1 MFRSTSILAMY
12 ATIRALLPT
21 SAALLAFAST
31 LGLALAQGTPAP
43 AAATTAPA
51 QAAPIDLGREIDP
64 SLRWLRYAQDVE
76 SGAYGAS
83 VETTAW
89 TLRAM
94 IQSPRKYQ
102 RIDGPFVERA
112 LQFLVGRQQPDGSI
126 ADANSAGADLVRQT
140 RAAAGGL
147 ALHADDTTRG
157 AFQAA
162 MAFLAKNGGEA
173 PPFEDPTLPESS
185 EELSARVTELLAKR
199 AKDGAWDGPLG
210 KVGETARNVNVLI
223 RALAVLKPAVPA
235 PAVLKALAPAETAD
249 AAKIAAAL
257 ERGARFLATQGDN
270 GKFGAPGKP
279 DAGLT
284 AMAIGGLVAAPV
296 PRSKEVQAAI
306 DAGVAWL
313 VSLQKPDGSIHDGK
327 NANYTTSAVILALV
341 RNGNPEHRAAIRKAR
356 DWLIGLQV
364 DETDGY
370 SADDPY
376 YGGIGYGSGE
386 RPDLSNL
393 QFALEA
399 LNASGLPKDDAAF
412 QRALKFL
419 QRCQNRSESND
430 VRIPDGDKVVVSGD
444 DGGSAYLPGQS
455 FAGTIELEGGQKVP
469 RSYGSMTYALLKG
482 YIFAGLPKDDPRMK
496 AAWGWISKNW
506 TLDVN
511 PGFQAGPDPTAA
523 YQGLFYYFH
532 TMAKALDL
540 YGSETVVDALGKEH
554 AWRGELAGRVLG
566 LVRKTDGAWIN
577 ENSSRWQEG
586 NPVLG
591 TSYALLTL
599 ELTKAPK

>member
-1 MFRSTSILAMY
+1 MQ
-12 ATIRALLPT
+12 ATIRTFLPT
-21 SAALLAFAST
+21 SATLIAIALTFPLPAAH
-31 LGLALAQGTPAP
+31 AQGTAAP
-43 AAATTAPA
+43 AAGSAAPA
-51 QAAPIDLGREIDP
+51 QAAPTIDLGREIDP

-76 SGAYGAS
+76 TGAYGAS

-102 RIDGPFVERA
+102 RLDGPFVERA
-112 LQFLVGRQQPDGSI
+112 LQYLVGRQQADGSI
-126 ADANSAGADLVRQT
+126 SDANAAGADIVRQT
-140 RAAAGGL
+140 RAATGAL
-147 ALHADDTTRG
+147 ALHADDTTKA
-157 AFQAA
+157 AFQKA
-162 MAFLAKNGGEA
+162 MTFLAKNGGEA
-173 PPFEDPTLPESS
+173 PPFEDPALPEAKDA
-185 EELSARVTELLAKR
+185 LTARVTELIAKR

-223 RALAVLKPAVPA
+223 RAGAVLKPTP
-235 PAVLKALAPAETAD
+235 PTPGVLKALAPAEAAD
-249 AAKIAAAL
+249 AAKIAAAID
-257 ERGARFLATQGDN
+257 RGSRYLAAQGDN
-270 GKFGAPGKP
+270 GKFGAQGKP

-284 AMAIGGLVAAPV
+284 AMAIGGLIAAPV
-296 PRSKEVQAAI
+296 PRSKEVQSAI

-313 VSLQKPDGSIHDGK
+313 ISLQKPDGSIHDGK

-341 RNGNPEHRAAIRKAR
+341 RNGNPEHKAAIQKAR

-364 DETDGY
+364 EETDGY

-430 VRIPDGDKVVVSGD
+430 VRIPDGEKVVVSGD
-444 DGGSAYLPGQS
+444 DGGAAYLPGQS
-455 FAGTIELEGGQKVP
+455 VAGTIEIEGGKKVP

-540 YGSETVVDALGKEH
+540 YGSETVVDAQGKEH
-554 AWRGELAGRVLG
+554 AWRAELAGRVLG
-566 LVRKTDGAWIN
+566 LMRKTDGAWIN

-599 ELTKAPK
+599 ELTRATK

>member
-1 MFRSTSILAMY
+1 MH
-12 ATIRALLPT
+12 ATIRTFLPP
-21 SAALLAFAST
+21 SATLIAFALS
-31 LGLALAQGTPAP
+31 LGLPAAQAQGSPAP
-43 AAATTAPA
+43 SAGSAAPA

-64 SLRWLRYAQDVE
+64 SLRWLRYAQDIE
-76 SGAYGAS
+76 TGAYGAS

-102 RIDGPFVERA
+102 RFDGPFVERA
-112 LQFLVGRQQPDGSI
+112 LQYLVGRQQPDGSI
-126 ADANSAGADLVRQT
+126 TDANAAPTDVVRQT
-140 RAAAGGL
+140 RAAAGAL
-147 ALHADDTTRG
+147 ALHADDTTKA
-157 AFQAA
+157 AFQKA
-162 MAFLAKNGGEA
+162 MTFLAKNGGEA
-173 PPFEDPTLPESS
+173 PPFEDPALPEAKDAVH
-185 EELSARVTELLAKR
+185 ARVTELLAKR

-223 RALAVLKPAVPA
+223 RAVPVLKPAPA
-235 PAVLKALAPAETAD
+235 TPSALKPLAPSETAD
-249 AAKIAAAL
+249 AAKIATAI
-257 ERGARFLATQGDN
+257 ERGSRYLATQGDN

-284 AMAIGGLVAAPV
+284 AMAIGGLIAAPV
-296 PRSKEVQAAI
+296 PRSKEVQSAI
-306 DAGVAWL
+306 DAGIAWL
-313 VSLQKPDGSIHDGK
+313 ISLQKPDGSIHDGK

-341 RNGNPEHRAAIRKAR
+341 RNGNPEHKPAIDKAR

-364 DETDGY
+364 DEAEGY
-370 SADDPY
+370 STDDPY

-399 LNASGLPKDDAAF
+399 LNASGLPKEDAAF

-430 VRIPDGDKVVVSGD
+430 VRIPDGEKIIVSGD
-444 DGGSAYLPGQS
+444 DGGAAYLPGQS
-455 FAGTIELEGGQKVP
+455 FAGTIELEGGKIVP

-496 AAWGWISKNW
+496 AAWSWISKNW

-540 YGSETVVDALGKEH
+540 YGSETVVDAQGKEH
-554 AWRGELAGRVLG
+554 AWRTELAGRVLG

-591 TSYALLTL
+591 TAYALLTL
-599 ELTKAPK
+599 ELTRAPK

>member
-1 MFRSTSILAMY
+1 MQ
-12 ATIRALLPT
+12 ATIRTLLPT

-31 LGLALAQGTPAP
+31 LALSHAVAHAAPQGAAAPVAGTASPAP
-43 AAATTAPA
+43 
-51 QAAPIDLGREIDP
+51 AAPIDLGREIDP

-112 LQFLVGRQQPDGSI
+112 LQFLVARQQPDGSI
-126 ADANSAGADLVRQT
+126 AEANATDIDIVRQT
-140 RAAAGGL
+140 RAAAGAL
-147 ALHADDTTRG
+147 ALHADDNTKT
-157 AFQAA
+157 AFQKA

-173 PPFEDPTLPESS
+173 PPFEDAELPQSKD
-185 EELSARVTELLAKR
+185 ELTARVTELLAKR

-210 KVGETARNVNVLI
+210 KVGETARNVIVLI
-223 RALAVLKPAVPA
+223 RAIPVLKPATSTPSA
-235 PAVLKALAPAETAD
+235 LKPLAPAEAAD
-249 AAKIAAAL
+249 AAKIAVAID
-257 ERGARFLATQGDN
+257 RGARFLAAQGDN

-284 AMAIGGLVAAPV
+284 AMAIGGLIAAPV
-296 PRSKEVQAAI
+296 PRSKEVQSAI

-313 VSLQKPDGSIHDGK
+313 LSLQKPDGAIHDGK

-341 RNGNPEHRAAIRKAR
+341 RNGNPEHQATIRKAR

-364 DETDGY
+364 EEADGY
-370 SADDPY
+370 STDDPY

-430 VRIPDGDKVVVSGD
+430 VRIPDGDKVIVSGD
-444 DGGSAYLPGQS
+444 DGGAAYLPGQS
-455 FAGTIELEGGQKVP
+455 FAGMMELEGGKKVP

-496 AAWGWISKNW
+496 AAWGFISKNW

-511 PGFQAGPDPTAA
+511 PGFEAGPDPTAA

-540 YGSETVVDALGKEH
+540 YGSETVIDAQGKEH
-554 AWRGELAGRVLG
+554 AWRSELAGRVLG

-591 TSYALLTL
+591 TAYALLTL
-599 ELTKAPK
+599 ELTRSPK